1 MSTWQV
7 YCAYKNRNKILIT
20 LIWCLISAVSLPF
33 IAKIPLALAMSK
45 AGGYDNNHPREQ
57 QANLKGF
64 GARALAAHQNAFES
78 LIIFSAAILL
88 AIATNTTSETI
99 QLLAMVHIGSRVF
112 YNVLYLLNVGVL
124 RSLSWAVAIGC
135 SFAIIW
141 QCIPN

>member
-1 MSTWQV
+1 M
-7 YCAYKNRNKILIT
+7 IT
-20 LIWCLISAVSLPF
+20 LLWCLFVAALLPF
-33 IAKIPLALAMSK
+33 IAKIPLALAMNK

-57 QANLKGF
+57 QASLKGI

-78 LIIFSAAILL
+78 LIIFSTAVLL

-99 QLLAMVHIGSRVF
+99 QLLAMIHIGARVT
-112 YNVLYLLNVGVL
+112 YNVLYLINIGLL
-124 RSLSWAVAIGC
+124 RSLSWTVAIGC